1 MHSYFL
7 PPLSNSK
14 PSLNKSHRRPS
25 CDSLDRWVASGVDFS
40 SSVEVYVF
48 RK

>member
-1 MHSYFL
+1 MT
-7 PPLSNSK
+7 PPPSSS
-14 PSLNKSHRRPS
+14 SLNRAHRRPS
-25 CDSLDRWVASGVDFS
+25 CASLDGWVAHGVDFS